1 MWFFQRVSDW
11 ESEEAIALPQI
22 DRARNTGKR
31 TPKRV
36 RGSAGSDFSVKIFKI
51 SFGNNIG

>member
-51 SFGNNIG
+51 SFGNNIR